1 MMILAREERTV
12 AENRKARHDYFIEE
26 VFEAGLVLTGTEVK
40 SLRLGRVN
48 LRDSFARV
56 DHGQIYLFNCH
67 IAPYDHGNRWNHE
80 PYRDRKLLM
89 HKREIRQLAQEVKQQ
104 GKTLV
109 PLRLYFDN
117 NGRAKVSLG
126 LARGKKQY
134 DKRQSAAQRE
144 AERQISR
151 SLKER
156 R

>member
-1 MMILAREERTV
+1 MILAREERTV